1 MGRTSALVIAG
12 SLLLRSVDCFHLN
25 SRPLSLF
32 RSNAPLYSDAFQ
44 SNGEIVNSVTV
55 PETTDGLQMPF
66 VPVPVA
72 EVAVATDS
80 SSDGG
85 SSEQLIDETTTSAVV
100 IVPSS
105 DGAVVTGTE
114 IPPAA
119 IVIKDLKLAA
129 LGPAYPDDTAYMMC
143 SGCKAGHYLNVP
155 FLLVFAEYVDL
166 ISLTLALPLKP

>member
-12 SLLLRSVDCFHLN
+12 SLLLRSVECFHFG
-25 SRPLSLF
+25 SRPLSLL
-32 RSNAPLYSDAFQ
+32 RNNAPLYSDAFQ
-44 SNGEIVNSVTV
+44 SNNDNINTVTV

-66 VPVPVA
+66 VPVPET

-80 SSDGG
+80 SSDGI
-85 SSEQLIDETTTSAVV
+85 SLEQLIDETTASGE
-100 IVPSS
+100 VPTLSS
-105 DGAVVTGTE
+105 DVDGVTVTE

-143 SGCKAGHYLNVP
+143 SGCKAGYLNAICNRI
-155 FLLVFAEYVDL
+155 FLTVE
-166 ISLTLALPLKP
+166 T